1 MNQTAWIA
9 LIVVGLLI
17 IVGIVLYLVLGR
29 KSSSSTAVLIPV
41 FPPNGYK
48 PNGYNPNGYNP
59 NLPPGPGS
67 YPNGYNPSL
76 PPGPG
81 PAPAPLPPNG
91 YNPSLPPG
99 PGPVPAHLP
108 PNGYNP
114 SLPPGPHT
122 TGYTP
127 NHTLLPGVTKKDLSE
142 AFSPAL

>member
-41 FPPNGYK
+41 FPPNGYN
-48 PNGYNPNGYNP
+48 PAMRHPNGYNP
-59 NLPPGPGS
+59 NLPPGPGPFP
-67 YPNGYNPSL
+67 PNGYNPTL

-81 PAPAPLPPNG
+81 PFPPNG
-91 YNPSLPPG
+91 YNPNLPPG
-99 PGPVPAHLP
+99 PGPFP

-114 SLPPGPHT
+114 NLPPGP
-122 TGYTP
+122 GP
-127 NHTLLPGVTKKDLSE
+127 SHTLLPGVTKKDLSE
-142 AFSPAL
+142 AFAPSL

>member
-1 MNQTAWIA
+1 MNQSVWIA
-9 LIVVGLLI
+9 LIVVGLLVL
-17 IVGIVLYLVLGR
+17 VGIILYLVLR
-29 KSSSSTAVLIPV
+29 RNSSSSTAVLIPV

-99 PGPVPAHLP
+99 P
-108 PNGYNP
+108 
-114 SLPPGPHT
+114 HT